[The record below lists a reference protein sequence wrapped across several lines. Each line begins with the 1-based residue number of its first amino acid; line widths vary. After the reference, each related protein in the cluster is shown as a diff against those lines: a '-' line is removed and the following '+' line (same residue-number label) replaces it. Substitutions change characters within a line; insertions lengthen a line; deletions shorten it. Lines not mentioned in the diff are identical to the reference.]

1 MARGQGCNVTDD
13 EIERVV
19 DFIKR
24 QGNPVFNPR
33 FLDLEPPKPQQA
45 EEIQSTGTP
54 EGDLVNEI
62 IAYMSMGNHVSTTKI
77 QTKFN
82 IGYPR
87 AARIIER
94 LSLNNPAAAVIS
106 VAEALSG
113 ITVSLLVLFV
123 SSFTVFSRR
132 IMYFLC
138 LWRGASLGCAAALLV
153 SGVISGLPANASCA
167 LMTAFLQTVVFVLLV
182 SFSDVYSDCFLQIFS
197 QNDRLYKNAFVR
209 EFLLCY
215 LTLSGIILSAGI
227 IEVLI
232 LIN

>member
-1 MARGQGCNVTDD
+1 MNPIENYLLYRARSFPKHISAGFIIHMIVTMVSFGIVYSFFMIFPPDA
-13 EIERVV
+13 R
-19 DFIKR
+19 FILTHS
-24 QGNPVFNPR
+24 V
-33 FLDLEPPKPQQA
+33 A
-45 EEIQSTGTP
+45 
-54 EGDLVNEI
+54 
-62 IAYMSMGNHVSTTKI
+62 
-77 QTKFN
+77 
-82 IGYPR
+82 
-87 AARIIER
+87 
-94 LSLNNPAAAVIS
+94 LNNPAAAVIS

-138 LWRGASLGCAAALLV
+138 FWRGASLGCAAALLV

-197 QNDRLYKNAFVR
+197 QNDRLYKNAVVR

-232 LIN
+232 LII